1 MGILLCLLF
10 SMFSLG
16 LIGCSA
22 SIRPLKTTTRID
34 PIFGRETPVLFA
46 HRGGAMEVAE
56 STRKGFR
63 HAIRAGADVLELDVH
78 ALNAGREGRERE
90 FVVWHGPELTNVRIS
105 SLQDPKATLPR
116 ERTKRE
122 NDICEWNWEDLKGKA
137 WVADPV
143 EWMDSNGKK
152 KPIKEIDLS
161 NLEQCNDRLM
171 MTLRELLQE
180 FPNSHVNIELKDSF
194 TPEDLPKLVELLDR
208 HRNKRTIL
216 VVTQSSKTIEAFRN
230 LSGGRYPTG
239 FSLAGVVAA
248 CFGGMLPFN
257 PFPDLKN
264 NRALQ
269 TTYNRIFTPTGLI
282 RDVQARNGAV
292 HVFLTSFTCLAPAID
307 AEEGMPKD
315 EELFKILNRG
325 VDGVMTDRPEHVR
338 SLIDAWR
345 KKFTQ

>member
-16 LIGCSA
+16 LFGCSA
-22 SIRPLKTTTRID
+22 SLRPLKTPTRID

-56 STRKGFR
+56 STRMGFR
-63 HAIRAGADVLELDVH
+63 HAMRVGADVLELDVH
-78 ALNAGREGRERE
+78 ALNVGREGRERE
-90 FVVWHGPELTNVRIS
+90 FVVWHGPELSNVRIR
-105 SLQDPKATLPR
+105 SLQEDKEILPA
-116 ERTKRE
+116 ERTIGE
-122 NDICEWNWEDLKGKA
+122 NDIHSWNWKGLKDRA
-137 WVADPV
+137 WVSDPG
-143 EWMDSNGKK
+143 EWIDSNGKK
-152 KPIKEIDLS
+152 RPIREVDLS
-161 NLEQCNDRLM
+161 NVEQCNDRLL
-171 MTLRELLQE
+171 MTLREFLVE
-180 FPNSHVNIELKDSF
+180 FPDSHVNIELKDSF
-194 TPEDLPKLVELLDR
+194 TPEDLPGLVELLDR
-208 HRNKRTIL
+208 HHNKRTIL

-239 FSLAGVVAA
+239 FSLVGVVAA

-269 TTYNRIFTPTGLI
+269 TTYSRIFTPTGLI
-282 RDVQARNGAV
+282 RDVQERNGAV

-307 AEEGMPKD
+307 AEEGTPKD
-315 EELFKILNRG
+315 EELFKILDRG

-345 KKFTQ
+345 KPFTK